1 LHPDFLNYCLNSP
14 AGRDYCWQVK
24 SDGVS
29 QSNINAKKLAAF
41 PINLPPQNEQCEI
54 VLRVETLFAFA
65 DRLEACYSVG
75 REQVD
80 QLTPSLL
87 DKAFRGELVPQ
98 NPNDD
103 SAEKLLK
110 RIKEHK
116 TNEPGQKRKPRTNT
130 TTKER
135 HMNTKKIT
143 TLDELVSVLDQLG
156 GDATA
161 DRLVIESGLSGD
173 IDRFFELLREGIST
187 LLDVPV
193 GSNKPIRRI
202 VDANQ

>member
-1 LHPDFLNYCLNSP
+1 
-14 AGRDYCWQVK
+14 
-24 SDGVS
+24 
-29 QSNINAKKLAAF
+29 
-41 PINLPPQNEQCEI
+41 
-54 VLRVETLFAFA
+54 
-65 DRLEACYSVG
+65 
-75 REQVD
+75 
-80 QLTPSLL
+80 
-87 DKAFRGELVPQ
+87 
-98 NPNDD
+98 
-103 SAEKLLK
+103 
-110 RIKEHK
+110 
-116 TNEPGQKRKPRTNT
+116 
-130 TTKER
+130 
-135 HMNTKKIT
+135 MNTKKIT